1 VHCPSLHTGPVR
13 YVSRC
18 LATACPLTRLRA
30 GSTWR
35 AGTIVGV
42 GPPTHTVSLIGL
54 AARGFGQHRR
64 AVRQLPHGNED
75 LHDRGTTRRNH
86 SFRVPRPDLSVS
98 IGTPN
103 ACNQC
108 HRDRDVRWATDTLTE
123 WFPKGRQTVPH
134 FATALQAGRAGG
146 AGAEHQLDKL
156 ILDRDQPGIAR
167 ANSTLTANQAR
178 LFETGLPL
186 KEGHPDW

>member
-1 VHCPSLHTGPVR
+1 
-13 YVSRC
+13 
-18 LATACPLTRLRA
+18 
-30 GSTWR
+30 
-35 AGTIVGV
+35 
-42 GPPTHTVSLIGL
+42 
-54 AARGFGQHRR
+54 
-64 AVRQLPHGNED
+64 
-75 LHDRGTTRRNH
+75 
-86 SFRVPRPDLSVS
+86 
-98 IGTPN
+98 
-103 ACNQC
+103 
-108 HRDRDVRWATDTLTE
+108 VRWATDTLTE